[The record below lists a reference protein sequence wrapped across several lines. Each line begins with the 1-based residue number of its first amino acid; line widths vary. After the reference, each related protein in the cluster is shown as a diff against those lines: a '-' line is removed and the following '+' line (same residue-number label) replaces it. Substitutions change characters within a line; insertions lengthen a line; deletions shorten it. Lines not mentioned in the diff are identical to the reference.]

1 MIGYVKGILSD
12 IGPDNVTLDLNG
24 LGIQIQ
30 LGAGFLCELPGI
42 GSEIKIYT
50 YTYVKEDAFLLYGFR
65 SKDELT
71 LFKQL
76 ISVSGVGPKAGLSLL
91 SVLSADDLRF
101 AIYAGD
107 AKSIAKAPGIGK
119 KTAERLVLELKDKV
133 SLADNDADALL
144 SEVALDSPDEPRRN
158 RKDAIDALEAL
169 GYHGMEAAKAVK
181 AVDPSDDMSVE
192 DILKAALKYL
202 L

>member
-1 MIGYVKGILSD
+1 MIGYVKGTLSD
-12 IGPDNVTLDLNG
+12 IGEDSVILDVNG
-24 LGIQIQ
+24 LGIQIL
-30 LGAGFLCELPGI
+30 LGAGFLCELPGL
-42 GSEIKIYT
+42 GSQLKIFT

-65 SKDELT
+65 TKDELT
-71 LFKQL
+71 LFRQL
-76 ISVSGVGPKAGLSLL
+76 IGVSGVGPKAGLSLL

-119 KTAERLVLELKDKV
+119 KTADRLVLELKDKV
-133 SLADNDADALL
+133 SLADQNADTLL
-144 SEVALDSPDEPRRN
+144 DEVASDTGMEPRRN
-158 RKDAIDALEAL
+158 RKDAIDALTAL

-181 AVDPSDDMSVE
+181 SVDPSEDMPVE
-192 DILKAALKYL
+192 DILKAALKFL

>member
-12 IGPDNVTLDLNG
+12 IGEDSVILDVNG

-30 LGAGFLCELPGI
+30 LGAGFLCELPGL
-42 GSEIKIYT
+42 GSQLKIFT

-65 SKDELT
+65 TKDELT
-71 LFKQL
+71 LFRQL
-76 ISVSGVGPKAGLSLL
+76 IGVSGVGPKAGLSLL

-107 AKSIAKAPGIGK
+107 AKSIARAPGIGK
-119 KTAERLVLELKDKV
+119 KTADRLVLELKDKV
-133 SLADNDADALL
+133 SLADQNADALL
-144 SEVALDSPDEPRRN
+144 DEVASDTGMEPRRN
-158 RKDAIDALEAL
+158 RKDAIDALTAL

-181 AVDPSDDMSVE
+181 SVDPSEDMPVE
-192 DILKAALKYL
+192 DILKAALKFL

>member
-12 IGPDNVTLDLNG
+12 IGEDSVILDVNG

-30 LGAGFLCELPGI
+30 LGAGFLCELPGL
-42 GSEIKIYT
+42 GSQLKIFT

-65 SKDELT
+65 TKDELT
-71 LFKQL
+71 LFRQL
-76 ISVSGVGPKAGLSLL
+76 IGVSGVGPKAGLSLL

-107 AKSIAKAPGIGK
+107 AKSIARAPGIGK
-119 KTAERLVLELKDKV
+119 KTADRLVLELKDKV
-133 SLADNDADALL
+133 SLADQNADALL
-144 SEVALDSPDEPRRN
+144 DEVASDTGMEPRRN
-158 RKDAIDALEAL
+158 RKDAIDALTAL

-181 AVDPSDDMSVE
+181 SVDPSEDMPVE
-192 DILKAALKYL
+192 DMLKAALKFL